1 MPPMLAQVCVLVRAA
16 RAAGAA
22 TMPTPDHPTPSE
34 VSARWADLTGCS
46 CAPRTNK
53 QIRKQYNKKRLK
65 KSCCQ
70 ITPLANMS
78 FSGTRYFRR
87 IREINMGTIGGCPA
101 REPLGSWSRLSHRG
115 RGIGDESKSNQTG
128 QHT

>member
-70 ITPLANMS
+70 ITPLANMP
-78 FSGTRYFRR
+78 FSGTREEETDQLEDPVRR
-87 IREINMGTIGGCPA
+87 GWEAINAEPA
-101 REPLGSWSRLSHRG
+101 ERHDWDMLNHVKKHDAQSS
-115 RGIGDESKSNQTG
+115 SK
-128 QHT
+128 